1 MDKEKITYKEKTP
14 KIPWVEF
21 KKLSLE
27 EKEANIKNLKKL
39 SFIELKKLDS
49 KEKEEYYKY
58 IRKFDLVAKKKREQ
72 EERIAKIDLKT
83 LSKPVN
89 DVATSGPKKMKDFR
103 LWPFWKTALVGL
115 AGVIFVILIWW
126 LYSYLRESQGLTSW
140 ISSPSEVW
148 HRFIEMAGSEDKF
161 RLWKHLGQSMQR
173 VLVGY
178 LIACLT
184 SIPIAFIMAWYKP
197 VRAFLDPFIQFMR
210 CIPPI
215 AYVPIVVAAFS
226 SYGSEMPKY
235 FIIWMAVFLTMTVT
249 IYQGVRNVDL
259 TLVKA
264 AYTFGA
270 RDKNLFTGV
279 IVPSAF
285 PFILTAMRLGIG
297 AAMTTLVASELTGT
311 NLGLGSFINTTGSNL
326 QMDYAVM
333 GIIVLGICGILLD
346 KILLFVEKRLTRWK

>member
-1 MDKEKITYKEKTP
+1 MDKETKLKKDKTP
-14 KIPWVEF
+14 KIPYEEF
-21 KKLSLE
+21 KKLPLE
-27 EKEANIKNLKKL
+27 EKELQKNNLKKL
-39 SFIELKKLDS
+39 SCKEIKKLNP
-49 KEKEEYYKY
+49 KEKEEYFKY
-58 IRKFDLVAKKKREQ
+58 VPKIDLIAKKKKEK
-72 EERIAKIDLKT
+72 EERIDKIDLTT

-126 LYSYLRESQGLTSW
+126 LYSYVRVSNGLTSW
-140 ISSPSEVW
+140 ISSPAKVW
-148 HRFIEMAGSEDKF
+148 ERFIEMASSEGKY

-173 VLVGY
+173 VIVGY
-178 LIACLT
+178 LIACVT

-226 SYGSEMPKY
+226 TYGSEMPKY

-270 RDKNLFTGV
+270 RDRNLFTGV

-311 NLGLGSFINTTGSNL
+311 TLGLGSFINTTGSNL

-333 GIIVLGICGILLD
+333 GIIVLGLCGILLD